1 MSSTRDFVAAT
12 LADATLP
19 LLRRPVEDL
28 IYETLD
34 TRQIPSRTDFKEL
47 RDLVNNLR
55 GQLGGV
61 TGGIKR
67 LADQAEA
74 LDEQVQLAEGRL
86 DELSEQLEAL
96 ASGAGPNEAAVE
108 AEAIRAAALA
118 ELAEQVRGLVAQLRA
133 QESSLV
139 AAHTAIAEV
148 GLTAQRGA
156 EALAQQG
163 SATQAQLDALG
174 AALSRLDLRVGAM
187 PAAPTTAE
195 IEARVE
201 AALQSAIPAV
211 LDRIVQRRV
220 EAALGAQRP
229 ALLAVIDALV
239 DEKLRAFAPTATL
252 VPVVTAPVPE
262 APSATTPTA
271 RAAAPAAAAST
282 AAAPCK
288 VPDCADPARARGF
301 CARHYQHWKRNRLPG
316 FPNPEPGT

>member
-67 LADQAEA
+67 LADQADA
-74 LDEQVQLAEGRL
+74 LDEQVQLVEGRL
-86 DELSEQLEAL
+86 DGLSEQLEAL

-118 ELAEQVRGLVAQLRA
+118 ELAEQVRGLAAQLRA
-133 QESSLV
+133 QESSLT
-139 AAHTAIAEV
+139 AAHAAIAAAGERRADV
-148 GLTAQRGA
+148 QAHARTDALQTQI
-156 EALAQQG
+156 EALA
-163 SATQAQLDALG
+163 
-174 AALSRLDLRVGAM
+174 AALSRLDLRVGTL
-187 PAAPTTAE
+187 PAAPTAAE
-195 IEARVE
+195 LEGRVE

-220 EAALGAQRP
+220 EAAIEAQR
-229 ALLAVIDALV
+229 ASFVAVIDAMV
-239 DEKLRAFAPTATL
+239 DEKLRAITPP
-252 VPVVTAPVPE
+252 PVVVAAPP
-262 APSATTPTA
+262 AATP
-271 RAAAPAAAAST
+271 AAPAPEPRATAQVSPTST
-282 AAAPCK
+282 GVAPCK
-288 VPDCADPARARGF
+288 VPGCADPARARGF

-316 FPNPEPGT
+316 FPNPEAGT

>member
-86 DELSEQLEAL
+86 DGLSEQLEAL

-187 PAAPTTAE
+187 PAAPTAAE
-195 IEARVE
+195 LEARVE

-220 EAALGAQRP
+220 EAALEAQRL
-229 ALLAVIDALV
+229 ALLAAVDALV
-239 DEKLRAFAPTATL
+239 DEKLRAYAPTVTT
-252 VPVVTAPVPE
+252 VTAPVPD
-262 APSATTPTA
+262 APSATPPA
-271 RAAAPAAAAST
+271 APVAAPAAAAST